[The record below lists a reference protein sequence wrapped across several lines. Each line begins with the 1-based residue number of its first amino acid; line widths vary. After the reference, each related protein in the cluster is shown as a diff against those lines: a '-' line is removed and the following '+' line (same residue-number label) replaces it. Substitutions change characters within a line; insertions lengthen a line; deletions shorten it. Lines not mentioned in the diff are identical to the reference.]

1 MKTDR
6 QIADEV
12 FGKIEKYERARKK
25 RRRILA
31 GAAGTLCAA
40 VLLCLVALPVFLTG
54 GGMRG
59 NMADG
64 NANMEAPGDE
74 MSGDVDF
81 PADEGSGAP
90 APEEPGSSGEGE
102 TSGSGSDDSDSADP
116 DDSDSAGPDDSENP
130 DDSEET
136 AAEDGAGVP
145 KG

>member
-6 QIADEV
+6 QIVDEV

-31 GAAGTLCAA
+31 GAEGTLCAA
-40 VLLCLVALPVFLTG
+40 VLLCLAALPVFLTG

-81 PADEGSGAP
+81 PADEGSGTP
-90 APEEPGSSGEGE
+90 VPGDSGEDE
-102 TSGSGSDDSDSADP
+102 TSGSGSDDSDSAG
-116 DDSDSAGPDDSENP
+116 SDDSENP

>member
-6 QIADEV
+6 QIVDEV

-40 VLLCLVALPVFLTG
+40 VLLCLAALPVFLTG

-102 TSGSGSDDSDSADP
+102 TSGSGSDDSDSAG
-116 DDSDSAGPDDSENP
+116 SDDSENP

>member
-40 VLLCLVALPVFLTG
+40 VLLCLAALPVFLTG

-81 PADEGSGAP
+81 SADEGSGAP
-90 APEEPGSSGEGE
+90 APEEPGSSGEDE
-102 TSGSGSDDSDSADP
+102 TSGSGSDDSDSAG
-116 DDSDSAGPDDSENP
+116 SDDSENP

>member
-40 VLLCLVALPVFLTG
+40 VLLCLAALPVFLTG

-90 APEEPGSSGEGE
+90 APGDSGEDE
-102 TSGSGSDDSDSADP
+102 TSGSGSDDSDSAG
-116 DDSDSAGPDDSENP
+116 SDDSENP

>member
-40 VLLCLVALPVFLTG
+40 VLLCLAALPVFLTG

-59 NMADG
+59 NMVDG

-102 TSGSGSDDSDSADP
+102 TSGSGSDDSDSAG
-116 DDSDSAGPDDSENP
+116 SDDSENP

>member
-40 VLLCLVALPVFLTG
+40 VLLCLAALPVFLTG

-102 TSGSGSDDSDSADP
+102 MSGSGSDDSDSAG
-116 DDSDSAGPDDSENP
+116 SDDSENP
-130 DDSEET
+130 DDSEES

>member
-40 VLLCLVALPVFLTG
+40 VLLCLAALPVFLTG

-102 TSGSGSDDSDSADP
+102 TSGSGSDDSDSAG
-116 DDSDSAGPDDSENP
+116 SDDSENP

>member
-40 VLLCLVALPVFLTG
+40 VLLCLAALPVFLTG

-102 TSGSGSDDSDSADP
+102 TSGSDS

>member
-40 VLLCLVALPVFLTG
+40 VLLCLAALPVFLMG

-102 TSGSGSDDSDSADP
+102 TSGSGSDDSDSAG
-116 DDSDSAGPDDSENP
+116 SDDSENP

>member
-40 VLLCLVALPVFLTG
+40 VLLCLAALPVFLTG

-74 MSGDVDF
+74 MSGAVDF

-102 TSGSGSDDSDSADP
+102 MSGSGSDDSDSAG
-116 DDSDSAGPDDSENP
+116 SDDSENP

>member
-40 VLLCLVALPVFLTG
+40 VLLCLAALPVFLTG

-81 PADEGSGAP
+81 PADEGSGTP

-102 TSGSGSDDSDSADP
+102 MSGSGSDDSDSAG
-116 DDSDSAGPDDSENP
+116 SDDSENP

>member
-40 VLLCLVALPVFLTG
+40 VLLCLAALPVFLTG

-102 TSGSGSDDSDSADP
+102 MSGSGSDDSDSAG
-116 DDSDSAGPDDSENP
+116 SGDSENP

>member
-40 VLLCLVALPVFLTG
+40 VLLCLAALPVFLTG

-102 TSGSGSDDSDSADP
+102 TSGSDSDDSDSAD
-116 DDSDSAGPDDSENP
+116 PDDSENP

>member
-40 VLLCLVALPVFLTG
+40 VLLCLAALPVFLTG

-90 APEEPGSSGEGE
+90 VPGDSGEDE
-102 TSGSGSDDSDSADP
+102 TSGSGSDDSDSAG
-116 DDSDSAGPDDSENP
+116 SDDSENP

-136 AAEDGAGVP
+136 AAENGAGVP

>member
-40 VLLCLVALPVFLTG
+40 VLLCLAALPVFLPG

-102 TSGSGSDDSDSADP
+102 MSGSGSDDSDSAG
-116 DDSDSAGPDDSENP
+116 SDDSENP

>member
-40 VLLCLVALPVFLTG
+40 VLLCLAALPVFLTG

-90 APEEPGSSGEGE
+90 APEEPVSSGEGE
-102 TSGSGSDDSDSADP
+102 TSGSGSDDSDSAD
-116 DDSDSAGPDDSENP
+116 PDDSENP

>member
-40 VLLCLVALPVFLTG
+40 VLLCLAALPVFLTG

-102 TSGSGSDDSDSADP
+102 MSGSDS

>member
-40 VLLCLVALPVFLTG
+40 VLLCLAALPVFLTG

-102 TSGSGSDDSDSADP
+102 MSGSGSDDSDSAG
-116 DDSDSAGPDDSENP
+116 SDDSENP

>member
-40 VLLCLVALPVFLTG
+40 VLLCLAALPVFLTG

-102 TSGSGSDDSDSADP
+102 TSGSGSDDSDSA
-116 DDSDSAGPDDSENP
+116 GPDDSENP

>member
-31 GAAGTLCAA
+31 GAAGTLCAV
-40 VLLCLVALPVFLTG
+40 VLLCLAALPVFLTG

-102 TSGSGSDDSDSADP
+102 MSGSGSDDSDSAG
-116 DDSDSAGPDDSENP
+116 SDDSENP

>member
-1 MKTDR
+1 METGR
-6 QIADEV
+6 QSGDEV

-40 VLLCLVALPVFLTG
+40 VLLCLAALPVFLTG

-90 APEEPGSSGEGE
+90 APEEPESSGEGE
-102 TSGSGSDDSDSADP
+102 MSGSGSDDSDSAG
-116 DDSDSAGPDDSENP
+116 SDDSENP

>member
-40 VLLCLVALPVFLTG
+40 VLLCLAALPVFLTG

-90 APEEPGSSGEGE
+90 APEELGSSGEGE
-102 TSGSGSDDSDSADP
+102 TSGSGSDDSDSAG
-116 DDSDSAGPDDSENP
+116 SDDSENP

>member
-40 VLLCLVALPVFLTG
+40 VLLCLAALPVFLTG

-81 PADEGSGAP
+81 PADEGTGAP
-90 APEEPGSSGEGE
+90 APEEPESSGEGE
-102 TSGSGSDDSDSADP
+102 MSGSDSDDSDSAG
-116 DDSDSAGPDDSENP
+116 SGDSENP

>member
-40 VLLCLVALPVFLTG
+40 VLLCLAALPVFLTG

-74 MSGDVDF
+74 MSGGVDF

-102 TSGSGSDDSDSADP
+102 MSGSGSDDSDSAG
-116 DDSDSAGPDDSENP
+116 SDDSENP

>member
-40 VLLCLVALPVFLTG
+40 VLLCLAALPVFLTG

-102 TSGSGSDDSDSADP
+102 MSGSGSDDSDS
-116 DDSDSAGPDDSENP
+116 SGSDDSENP

>member
-1 MKTDR
+1 
-6 QIADEV
+6 
-12 FGKIEKYERARKK
+12 
-25 RRRILA
+25 
-31 GAAGTLCAA
+31 
-40 VLLCLVALPVFLTG
+40 
-54 GGMRG
+54 
-59 NMADG
+59 MADG

-116 DDSDSAGPDDSENP
+116 DDSENP